1 MQFDSFAEFIAM
13 GGHGLYVWL
22 AYGSTIFVMISST
35 VVLMLATR
43 RQMSQLR
50 WQVQVDRDAKHRT
63 NRAEPKQSDSVE
75 FSAEK
80 L

>member
-22 AYGSTIFVMISST
+22 AYGSTILVMVGST
-35 VVLMLATR
+35 IVLMLAKR
-43 RQMSQLR
+43 RQMSQIR
-50 WQVQVDRDAKHRT
+50 WQVQVDHDAKHRI
-63 NRAEPKQSDSVE
+63 NRAEPMQSDSVE
-75 FSAEK
+75 SSVEK

>member
-35 VVLMLATR
+35 VVLMLAKR